1 MKRKIQLLCSLLV
14 CSLLPAGA
22 QSLFEKHARMLT
34 LPEGYVCYRTAEKI
48 QIDGRP
54 DEASWKLAQPTS
66 SFRDISGEG
75 FPKPKY
81 DTKAK
86 MLWDDDCLY
95 VSAVLEEPN
104 IQARLTKR
112 DTIIYY
118 DNDFEVFIDPDGD
131 GHHYFEIENNARG
144 VIFDLLLNRPYRS
157 GGNFMIQW
165 DCPGIQLTVHLDG
178 TLNQP
183 EDKDRQWTVEMAIPH
198 QALTWDFNNPLKA
211 GNWWRINFSRV
222 QWLKKG
228 GPEENWVWQPTG
240 RVDMHMPDRW
250 GFLYFSSKTVGK
262 GEETFRYPYQI
273 DAYKL
278 LWAMFYEQQEH
289 RAKAGSYLLATK
301 DFPLGDSER
310 KALPAGSE
318 IGMEATSSQYR
329 VWITL
334 PSEGVRYVLNHE
346 GRFQIE
352 KL

>member
-1 MKRKIQLLCSLLV
+1 
-14 CSLLPAGA
+14 
-22 QSLFEKHARMLT
+22 
-34 LPEGYVCYRTAEKI
+34 
-48 QIDGRP
+48 
-54 DEASWKLAQPTS
+54 
-66 SFRDISGEG
+66 
-75 FPKPKY
+75 
-81 DTKAK
+81 
-86 MLWDDDCLY
+86 
-95 VSAVLEEPN
+95 
-104 IQARLTKR
+104 
-112 DTIIYY
+112 
-118 DNDFEVFIDPDGD
+118 
-131 GHHYFEIENNARG
+131 
-144 VIFDLLLNRPYRS
+144 
-157 GGNFMIQW
+157 
-165 DCPGIQLTVHLDG
+165 
-178 TLNQP
+178 
-183 EDKDRQWTVEMAIPH
+183 MAIPH

-240 RVDMHMPDRW
+240 RIDMHMPDRW

-262 GEETFRYPYQI
+262 GEETFRYPYQM

-289 RAKAGSYLLATK
+289 RAKAGSYLLSTK